1 MAENEVWTIGRL
13 LAWTTD
19 YLERHGSESP
29 RLDAEVLLATAKGC
43 RRIDLYTAFE
53 EVASDEVRAKFR
65 AMVRERAEGT
75 PVAYLVGRRE
85 FFSLSFRVTPS
96 VLIPRPE
103 TEDLV
108 VRVLDLAKE
117 FPSDHPLRV
126 CDVGTGSGI
135 LAICAAKHVPQAEI
149 TAVDISDEALRVAE
163 DNARQLG
170 FSERIR
176 FVQSD
181 LMEALS
187 PQEPFHLI
195 CSNPPYVSEE
205 EFARLPRDV
214 RDHEPYQALVAG
226 PRGTEVI
233 ARLVPQAAERLT
245 PGGWLLVEI
254 SPMIREEVTAIFEGE
269 PRLQPGPILKDSARR
284 WRIAQARR
292 I

>member
-1 MAENEVWTIGRL
+1 MPETEVWTIGRL
-13 LAWTTD
+13 LAWTTE
-19 YLERHGSESP
+19 YLRRHGSESP
-29 RLDAEVLLATAKGC
+29 RLDAEVLLAAARGC
-43 RRIDLYTAFE
+43 RRIDLYAAFE
-53 EVASDEVRAKFR
+53 EIASDEVRAKFR

-85 FFSLSFRVTPS
+85 FFSLSFQVSPA

-108 VRVLDLAKE
+108 VRMLDLAKE
-117 FPSDHPLRV
+117 FASESPLRV

-135 LAICAAKHVPQAEI
+135 LAICAAKHLPQAEI
-149 TAVDISDEALRVAE
+149 TAVDISEEALRVAE
-163 DNARQLG
+163 ANARELSL
-170 FSERIR
+170 SERIR
-176 FVQSD
+176 FVHSD
-181 LMEALS
+181 LLEGLS
-187 PQEPFHLI
+187 AQESFHLI

-214 RDHEPYQALVAG
+214 REHEPYQALVAG

-233 ARLVPQAAERLT
+233 ARLVPQAAERLR
-245 PGGWLLVEI
+245 PGGWLLIEI
-254 SPMIREEVTAIFEGE
+254 SPMIREAVAAILESD
-269 PRLQPGPILKDSARR
+269 PRLQPGPLLKDSAKR

>member
-1 MAENEVWTIGRL
+1 MAETEVWTIGRL

-85 FFSLSFRVTPS
+85 FFSLSFRVTPA

-108 VRVLDLAKE
+108 VRMLDLAKE
-117 FPSDHPLRV
+117 FPSECPLRV

-135 LAICAAKHVPQAEI
+135 LAICAAKHLPRAEI
-149 TAVDISDEALRVAE
+149 TAVDISNEALQVAE
-163 DNARQLG
+163 DNARRLG
-170 FSERIR
+170 FSDRIR

-187 PQEPFHLI
+187 PQDPFHLI

-205 EFARLPRDV
+205 EFTRLPRDV

-233 ARLVPQAAERLT
+233 ARLVPQAAERLV

-254 SPMIREEVTAIFEGE
+254 SPMIREEVAAILEGE
-269 PRLQPGPILKDSARR
+269 PSLQPGPMLKDSARR

>member
-1 MAENEVWTIGRL
+1 MAETEVWTIGRL

>member
-1 MAENEVWTIGRL
+1 MPENEVWTIGRL
-13 LAWTTD
+13 LAWTTE
-19 YLERHGSESP
+19 YLGRHGSESP
-29 RLDAEVLLATAKGC
+29 RLDAEVLLAAAKGC

-53 EVASDEVRAKFR
+53 EIASDEVRAKFR
-65 AMVRERAEGT
+65 SMVRERAEGM

-85 FFSLSFRVTPS
+85 FFSLSFQVTPA

-108 VRVLDLAKE
+108 VRMLDLAKE
-117 FPSDHPLRV
+117 FTSESPLRV

-135 LAICAAKHVPQAEI
+135 LAICAAKHLPQAEI

-163 DNARQLG
+163 GNARQLG

-181 LMEALS
+181 LLEALS
-187 PQEPFHLI
+187 PPESFHLI

-205 EFARLPRDV
+205 EFTRLPRDV

-254 SPMIREEVTAIFEGE
+254 SPMIREEVAAIFEAE
-269 PRLQPGPILKDSARR
+269 PRLQPGPTLKDSARR